1 MNLQPLMT
9 AVDGS
14 LHFSFVDFQTQ
25 ESFIELKK
33 TELEFM
39 GNLTV

>member
-1 MNLQPLMT
+1 MNLQPLMS

-14 LHFSFVDFQTQ
+14 LHFSFINFQTQ
-25 ESFIELKK
+25 ESFTELKK
-33 TELEFM
+33 TEVEFM